1 MCRIRLVG
9 EFVCGGNNF
18 VFNALMYFEPVQRSE
33 NMVKITG
40 PGSRA
45 LRRRHF
51 AGGGAPGDFGR
62 RRRRADRFFR
72 RRRRQQNFGDG
83 GVRRRVVA

>member
-40 PGSRA
+40 PGRCNNSISENSLDMLKA
-45 LRRRHF
+45 T
-51 AGGGAPGDFGR
+51 
-62 RRRRADRFFR
+62 
-72 RRRRQQNFGDG
+72 
-83 GVRRRVVA
+83 